1 MIKMDAFAQRTF
13 LGRRIAKNFL
23 RKFCAERLNH
33 VIVEEIGERTL
44 TTYSGVGFE
53 VAGVLVHWD
62 MYYAVEDDEGWRDI
76 DGVGIVDG
84 DALFVLEVC
93 VPDRMGEEILSDG
106 RCSSFEKSTSLVCA
120 RTREKIR
127 KGGDGVTRKQLSNL
141 PYNTFFDR
149 QKQLS
154 IHPQN

>member
-1 MIKMDAFAQRTF
+1 MEIRSFNLTFKRPSFRCLRLCLLVYFHMIKMDAFAQRTF
-13 LGRRIAKNFL
+13 LGRRIAKNLL

-76 DGVGIVDG
+76 DG
-84 DALFVLEVC
+84 
-93 VPDRMGEEILSDG
+93 
-106 RCSSFEKSTSLVCA
+106 
-120 RTREKIR
+120 
-127 KGGDGVTRKQLSNL
+127 
-141 PYNTFFDR
+141 
-149 QKQLS
+149 
-154 IHPQN
+154 